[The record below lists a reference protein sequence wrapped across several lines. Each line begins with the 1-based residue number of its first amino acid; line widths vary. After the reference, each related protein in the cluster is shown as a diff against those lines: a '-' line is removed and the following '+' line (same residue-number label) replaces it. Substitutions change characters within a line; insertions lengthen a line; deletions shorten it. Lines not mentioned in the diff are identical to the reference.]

1 MLGGGSGER
10 LCTPSTSA
18 GPFRIFS
25 VAGFQNR
32 ANDIVYCPPIVR
44 QQAQH
49 VPEDSTAIIYF
60 GGDVQDFPE
69 SMETNRDSRGY
80 MKYNLENSAIL
91 LREAFPRSHIIVIR
105 PVRMEFKTFSCFD
118 NFVRGNNAGVPDHTP
133 MNHALQHLEKLLQ
146 NLSQRLISIPEN
158 EILDQAAQ
166 AAAAAAAVAAAAAAA
181 ALTLSN
187 ATVNAES
194 NSQSSPGNDSSQDMD
209 IDILQVQENVT
220 VDADGA
226 VIFPIVGSDAAELV
240 NNVTG
245 NNGNSHQEQVNNHQ
259 EQANNQAQ
267 NAAAIKMASTTTTSN
282 NIEHQNNDCST
293 GQTRQASVVS
303 ASPAATTSGAT
314 ATVTSDS
321 NPLWWREN
329 LNLDKSKLVLIG
341 FSKGCVVLNQF
352 IYEFHYLKTLTPDDS
367 SMCRL
372 LSRISDMYWLDG
384 GHGGQKN
391 TWITSRSLLETLTR
405 MGMNIHVH
413 LTPYQVQDDRRPWIR
428 KEEKLFTEML
438 RRLNAPIT
446 RHLHYDNQPAN
457 LMTHFEVLQA
467 FCQHVHA
474 LNQQVQQHQQQQQQ
488 IQQQQGVG
496 GGGINDQSAS
506 TNNGSNSILE
516 ASEEG
521 TAALK
526 RQQVAQLRQHHRQL
540 LANTP
545 ELALAS
551 TSSSRIAA
559 ALISSAVALSASSA
573 SIVNNHHHGHMQQQ
587 QQQQNQQQQQQN
599 QPQQQQIRHH
609 PHSPHQQLQSHRHHH
624 HHHSHHHHHHHSHSN
639 SHSHSHSQHHHHHQC
654 RSKRKLQKLYYT
666 LCR

>member
-44 QQAQH
+44 QQSQH
-49 VPEDSTAIIYF
+49 VEDSTAIVYF

-166 AAAAAAAVAAAAAAA
+166 AAAAAAAVQAAAAAA

-187 ATVNAES
+187 ATTVPSDS
-194 NSQSSPGNDSSQDMD
+194 NSALAANDNSQDMD

-220 VDADGA
+220 VDADGE
-226 VIFPIVGSDAAELV
+226 VVFPMLPDEADETADAGT
-240 NNVTG
+240 NNGGG
-245 NNGNSHQEQVNNHQ
+245 NNGSIGNNDVGLNNHQ
-259 EQANNQAQ
+259 ESNNQQ
-267 NAAAIKMASTTTTSN
+267 QPQQPQQQQQESSPVKIAAPVALPATNNVEHYNNLNNSN
-282 NIEHQNNDCST
+282 SECAT
-293 GQTRQASVVS
+293 GQGQGQAALGGQARQTAPV
-303 ASPAATTSGAT
+303 AT
-314 ATVTSDS
+314 DS

-367 SMCRL
+367 SMLRL
-372 LSRISDMYWLDG
+372 LSRITDMYWLDG

-438 RRLNAPIT
+438 RRLSAPIT

-474 LNQQVQQHQQQQQQ
+474 LNQQ
-488 IQQQQGVG
+488 
-496 GGGINDQSAS
+496 
-506 TNNGSNSILE
+506 
-516 ASEEG
+516 
-521 TAALK
+521 
-526 RQQVAQLRQHHRQL
+526 QL
-540 LANTP
+540 
-545 ELALAS
+545 
-551 TSSSRIAA
+551 
-559 ALISSAVALSASSA
+559 
-573 SIVNNHHHGHMQQQ
+573 QQQ
-587 QQQQNQQQQQQN
+587 QQQQQQGVTD
-599 QPQQQQIRHH
+599 
-609 PHSPHQQLQSHRHHH
+609 QSAVAVAAAAAAAAAAVATVATNNG
-624 HHHSHHHHHHHSHSN
+624 SN
-639 SHSHSHSQHHHHHQC
+639 NLLDASEEA
-654 RSKRKLQKLYYT
+654 K
-666 LCR
+666 

>member
-44 QQAQH
+44 QQSQH
-49 VPEDSTAIIYF
+49 VEDSTAIVYF

-166 AAAAAAAVAAAAAAA
+166 AAAAAAAVQAAAAAA

-187 ATVNAES
+187 ATTVPSES
-194 NSQSSPGNDSSQDMD
+194 SSPLAAVNDNSQDMD

-220 VDADGA
+220 VDADGE
-226 VIFPIVGSDAAELV
+226 VVFPMLPDEADEAADPAT
-240 NNVTG
+240 NNGGG
-245 NNGNSHQEQVNNHQ
+245 NNGSIGSNDVGLNNHQ
-259 EQANNQAQ
+259 ESNNQQQQPQQESSPIKIAAPVALPAANNVEHY
-267 NAAAIKMASTTTTSN
+267 NNLNNSN
-282 NIEHQNNDCST
+282 NSSSSECAM
-293 GQTRQASVVS
+293 GQGQGQQAARQ
-303 ASPAATTSGAT
+303 T
-314 ATVTSDS
+314 ATLTNDG

-372 LSRISDMYWLDG
+372 LSRITDMYWLDG

-438 RRLNAPIT
+438 RRLSAPIT

-474 LNQQVQQHQQQQQQ
+474 LNQQQLQQQQQQ
-488 IQQQQGVG
+488 GVT
-496 GGGINDQSAS
+496 DQSAVAVAAAAAAAAAAVATVATKQWQQQYSGCQRGGKVTAS
-506 TNNGSNSILE
+506 T
-516 ASEEG
+516 
-521 TAALK
+521 
-526 RQQVAQLRQHHRQL
+526 
-540 LANTP
+540 
-545 ELALAS
+545 AS
-551 TSSSRIAA
+551 TSSQASLACNAEGDRCSEAQTGAA
-559 ALISSAVALSASSA
+559 AATAPPAAAGRRPVAVLITVSLGGGPD
-573 SIVNNHHHGHMQQQ
+573 IIGGG
-587 QQQQNQQQQQQN
+587 
-599 QPQQQQIRHH
+599 P
-609 PHSPHQQLQSHRHHH
+609 
-624 HHHSHHHHHHHSHSN
+624 
-639 SHSHSHSQHHHHHQC
+639 QC
-654 RSKRKLQKLYYT
+654 RNDVVVVVRFCSSDQCK
-666 LCR
+666 

>member
-44 QQAQH
+44 QQTQH

-187 ATVNAES
+187 ATTVSAES
-194 NSQSSPGNDSSQDMD
+194 NSQSAPSNDTSQEMD
-209 IDILQVQENVT
+209 IDILQVQENIT

-226 VIFPIVGSDAAELV
+226 VIFPIIGSEAAEML

-245 NNGNSHQEQVNNHQ
+245 NNGNNHQEQQANNHQ
-259 EQANNQAQ
+259 EQQAQ
-267 NAAAIKMASTTTTSN
+267 SQLQQQQAATAAIKMSSSPASN
-282 NIEHQNNDCST
+282 NVEHYNNDCAT
-293 GQTRQASVVS
+293 GQTRQAPAAAS
-303 ASPAATTSGAT
+303 ASATAPAT
-314 ATVTSDS
+314 ATSVGAITGDS

-372 LSRISDMYWLDG
+372 LSRITDMYWLDG

-405 MGMNIHVH
+405 MAGMNIHVH

-474 LNQQVQQHQQQQQQ
+474 LNQQAQQQQQQ
-488 IQQQQGVG
+488 ILIQQQQGVG
-496 GGGINDQSAS
+496 VGVGGADQLAAA
-506 TNNGSNSILE
+506 TNNGSSNSLME
-516 ASEEG
+516 AGEERRLHAMRKG

-526 RQQVAQLRQHHRQL
+526 RQQVAQLRQH
-540 LANTP
+540 
-545 ELALAS
+545 LALARTTSTSSTSASGS
-551 TSSSRIAA
+551 TSSSRLAA
-559 ALISSAVALSASSA
+559 ALISSAVTA
-573 SIVNNHHHGHMQQQ
+573 SIVNNHHHSHM
-587 QQQQNQQQQQQN
+587 
-599 QPQQQQIRHH
+599 QPQQQPQTRHH
-609 PHSPHQQLQSHRHHH
+609 QSHHSHRHHH
-624 HHHSHHHHHHHSHSN
+624 HSHSHSHSHHHHHHHHHQNQNN
-639 SHSHSHSQHHHHHQC
+639 SHSQHHHHQC

>member
-1 MLGGGSGER
+1 MLGGSSGER

-32 ANDIVYCPPIVR
+32 TNDIVYCPPIVR
-44 QQAQH
+44 QPSQN
-49 VPEDSTAIIYF
+49 VEDSRAIIYF

-146 NLSQRLISIPEN
+146 NLSQRLVSIPEN

-181 ALTLSN
+181 ALTLSSAGVETN
-187 ATVNAES
+187 
-194 NSQSSPGNDSSQDMD
+194 NSAGNNSVDNSQDMD
-209 IDILQVQENVT
+209 IDILQVQDTVT
-220 VDADGA
+220 VDSDGG
-226 VIFPIVGSDAAELV
+226 VIFPIVSPEITETEAIITNEAIDEEIDIISKVINSNSNQDANHVPLDSDSKATTD
-240 NNVTG
+240 NNVEHFNNIG
-245 NNGNSHQEQVNNHQ
+245 NNSNCNP
-259 EQANNQAQ
+259 AQ
-267 NAAAIKMASTTTTSN
+267 TLFGTQHAMLQPQSLRSGVAAGSCTDT
-282 NIEHQNNDCST
+282 
-293 GQTRQASVVS
+293 
-303 ASPAATTSGAT
+303 
-314 ATVTSDS
+314 

-367 SMCRL
+367 SMLRL
-372 LSRISDMYWLDG
+372 LSRITDMYWLDG

-446 RHLHYDNQPAN
+446 RHLHYDSQPAN

-467 FCQHVHA
+467 FCQHVH
-474 LNQQVQQHQQQQQQ
+474 
-488 IQQQQGVG
+488 
-496 GGGINDQSAS
+496 
-506 TNNGSNSILE
+506 
-516 ASEEG
+516 
-521 TAALK
+521 
-526 RQQVAQLRQHHRQL
+526 
-540 LANTP
+540 
-545 ELALAS
+545 
-551 TSSSRIAA
+551 
-559 ALISSAVALSASSA
+559 
-573 SIVNNHHHGHMQQQ
+573 
-587 QQQQNQQQQQQN
+587 NQQQQLLQQGGN
-599 QPQQQQIRHH
+599 GEQAVVATNNGAGG
-609 PHSPHQQLQSHRHHH
+609 SANSLQDASEET
-624 HHHSHHHHHHHSHSN
+624 
-639 SHSHSHSQHHHHHQC
+639 
-654 RSKRKLQKLYYT
+654 K
-666 LCR
+666 